1 MIEYNTKYQFMHI
14 QPSGSQQVYP
24 ASIKFS
30 HSVDEG
36 LTHQRSL
43 SRCPGGQ
50 AGLVSA
56 SKPTRQSA
64 FSLQPEKQE
73 CVLSYRVESVGAQGM
88 IGSYKI
94 KTSVNLPH
102 LQTIDKFHKPQSYY
116 SVRTYTIDCTRCP
129 GKREKH
135 SVRRN
140 NLTRETYPACS
151 QRNKKSCVSSNFG
164 WFCRQGCSGKRYR
177 LLRSKWARKG
187 I

>member
-1 MIEYNTKYQFMHI
+1 MIEYNTKYQFMQI

-36 LTHQRSL
+36 FTHQRSL

-73 CVLSYRVESVGAQGM
+73 CVLSYLVESVGAQGM
-88 IGSYKI
+88 IGSQTIEK
-94 KTSVNLPH
+94 SVNLPH
-102 LQTIDKFHKPQSYY
+102 LQTIDKIYKPWSYY
-116 SVRTYTIDCTRCP
+116 SVRTYTINCTHCP
-129 GKREKH
+129 DKREKR
-135 SVRRN
+135 SVRRS
-140 NLTRETYPACS
+140 NLTRGMYPACS
-151 QRNKKSCVSSNFG
+151 QHNKKSYVSRNFG
-164 WFCRQGCSGKRYR
+164 QFYRQGCSGKRYK